1 MLQSISIVNFALI
14 DDIQSDFGR
23 KLNVVTGETG
33 SGKSIVMDA
42 LSLVLG
48 ARADLSAVR
57 DASKK
62 CIVEAIFDLSK
73 SAFKSVFDDLQVDFE
88 VETILRREI
97 LPSGKSRSFINDTPV
112 QLEKLRFLGSQLV
125 DLHSQHQT
133 SQLADPRF
141 HFDLLDA
148 FSDALELRA
157 EYQQTLEAFKQEE
170 KHYHEM
176 LEMQRGAKESY
187 DYNCFLF
194 AELKELEL
202 HDDIQT
208 QLEEERNLLQHADDI
223 KQTIQHIL
231 QISSME
237 NNGLTDQLSQCR
249 MDLQKLESYSDQYKA
264 FSERVQNLWY
274 EWTDIQS
281 NLSSMDEELVVDPMR
296 LEAVNQTLSKIY
308 SLQHKHHVHD
318 IRGLMDKEQEL
329 ETLCQLVLEGD
340 EEIQSQK
347 HRLDKAEKTAW
358 KLATELAKKRRDHA
372 QKLANKLSARLVKL
386 GMEHARFDFQLDAES
401 SLGSV
406 GADSLT
412 LLFSANKGVGFSTLR
427 KVASGGERSRIM
439 LVIKS
444 ILAKNDHCPTMIL
457 DEIDAGVSGEM
468 AKAMGSFM
476 KDISEHTQLIA
487 ITHLPQIAAMGNSH
501 IKVYKSSDDQTT
513 RTYVKQLEGEDRVV
527 EIAQMIDG
535 NQITQTA
542 RTYAEKL
549 LN

>member
-23 KLNVVTGETG
+23 QLNVVTGETG

-176 LEMQRGAKESY
+176 LEVQRGAKESY

-264 FSERVQNLWY
+264 LSERVQNLWY

-329 ETLCQLVLEGD
+329 ETLCQVVLEGD

-401 SLGSV
+401 SLGPV

>member
-23 KLNVVTGETG
+23 QLNVVTGETG

-176 LEMQRGAKESY
+176 LEVQRGAKESY
-187 DYNCFLF
+187 DYNSFLL

-264 FSERVQNLWY
+264 LSERVQNLWY

-329 ETLCQLVLEGD
+329 ETLCQVVLEGD

-358 KLATELAKKRRDHA
+358 KLAKELAKKRRDHA

>member
-1 MLQSISIVNFALI
+1 LLQSISIVNFALI

-23 KLNVVTGETG
+23 QLNVVTGETG

-176 LEMQRGAKESY
+176 LEVQRGAKESY

-264 FSERVQNLWY
+264 LSERVQNLWY

-329 ETLCQLVLEGD
+329 ETLCQVVLEGD

-513 RTYVKQLEGEDRVV
+513 RTYVKQLEGEDRVI

>member
-23 KLNVVTGETG
+23 QLNVVTGETG
-33 SGKSIVMDA
+33 SGKSIVIDA

-62 CIVEAIFDLSK
+62 CIVEAVFDLSK
-73 SAFKSVFDDLQVDFE
+73 SALKSVFHDLEVDFE
-88 VETILRREI
+88 METILRREI

-148 FSDALELRA
+148 FSDALELSA
-157 EYQQTLEAFKQEE
+157 DYQKTLEIFKQEE
-170 KHYHEM
+170 KQYHEL
-176 LEMQRGAKESY
+176 LEVQRSAKESY
-187 DYNCFLF
+187 DYNSFLL
-194 AELKELEL
+194 AELKELQL
-202 HDDIQT
+202 HIDIQT

-223 KQTIQHIL
+223 KQTIQHVL

-237 NNGLTDQLSQCR
+237 NSGLTDQLSQCR
-249 MDLQKLESYSDQYKA
+249 MDLQKLESYSDQYKV

-281 NLSSMDEELVVDPMR
+281 NLFSMDEGLVVDPMR
-296 LEAVNQTLSKIY
+296 LETVNQTLSKIY
-308 SLQHKHHVHD
+308 SLQQKHLVQD
-318 IRGLMDKEQEL
+318 IGGLINKEQEL
-329 ETLCQLVLEGD
+329 ETLCQVVLEGD
-340 EEIQSQK
+340 EDIQSQK
-347 HRLDKAEKTAW
+347 LRLDKAEKTAW
-358 KLATELAKKRRDHA
+358 KLSTDLAKRRRDHA
-372 QKLANKLSARLVKL
+372 QKLANELSARLVKL
-386 GMEHARFDFQLDAES
+386 GMEHARFDFQLDADS
-401 SLGSV
+401 SLGPV

-501 IKVYKSSDDQTT
+501 IKVYKSSDDHTT

>member
-23 KLNVVTGETG
+23 QLNVVTGETG

-73 SAFKSVFDDLQVDFE
+73 SAFKPVFDDLQVDFE

-133 SQLADPRF
+133 SQLADPQF

-176 LEMQRGAKESY
+176 LEVQRGAKESY

-208 QLEEERNLLQHADDI
+208 QLEEERNFLQHADDI

-264 FSERVQNLWY
+264 LSERVQNLWY

-329 ETLCQLVLEGD
+329 ETLCQVVLEGD

-401 SLGSV
+401 SLGPV

>member
-23 KLNVVTGETG
+23 QLNVVTGETG

-176 LEMQRGAKESY
+176 LEVQRGAKESY

-264 FSERVQNLWY
+264 LSERVQNLWY

-513 RTYVKQLEGEDRVV
+513 RTYVKQLVGEDRIV

>member
-23 KLNVVTGETG
+23 QLNVVTGETG

-176 LEMQRGAKESY
+176 LEVQRGAKESY

-202 HDDIQT
+202 HEDIQT

-264 FSERVQNLWY
+264 LSERVQNLWY

-329 ETLCQLVLEGD
+329 ETLCQVVLEGD

>member
-14 DDIQSDFGR
+14 DDVQSDFGR
-23 KLNVVTGETG
+23 QLNVVTGETG

-73 SAFKSVFDDLQVDFE
+73 SAFKPVFDDLQVDFE

-176 LEMQRGAKESY
+176 LEVQRGAKESY

-237 NNGLTDQLSQCR
+237 NNGLTDQMSQCR
-249 MDLQKLESYSDQYKA
+249 MDLQKLESYSDQYKVL
-264 FSERVQNLWY
+264 SERVQNLWY

-281 NLSSMDEELVVDPMR
+281 NLSFMDEELVVDPMR

-329 ETLCQLVLEGD
+329 ETLCQVVLEGD

-358 KLATELAKKRRDHA
+358 KLATVLAKKRRDHA

-401 SLGSV
+401 SLGPV

>member
-14 DDIQSDFGR
+14 DDIQSDFGSQ
-23 KLNVVTGETG
+23 LNVVTGETG

-62 CIVEAIFDLSK
+62 CIVEAVFDLSK
-73 SAFKSVFDDLQVDFE
+73 STLKYVFDDLEVDFE
-88 VETILRREI
+88 METILRREI

-133 SQLADPRF
+133 SQLADSRF
-141 HFDLLDA
+141 HFELLDA
-148 FSDALELRA
+148 FSGALEHRA
-157 EYQQTLEAFKQEE
+157 KYQMTLEVVKQED
-170 KHYHEM
+170 KRYHEL
-176 LEMQRGAKESY
+176 LEAQRSAKESY
-187 DYNCFLF
+187 DYNSFLL
-194 AELKELEL
+194 AELKELQL
-202 HDDIQT
+202 HPDIQS
-208 QLEEERNLLQHADDI
+208 QLEEERNLLQHAEDI

-231 QISSME
+231 QISSLE
-237 NNGLTDQLSQCR
+237 NSGLTDQLSQCR
-249 MDLQKLESYSDQYKA
+249 MDLQKLESYSDQYKV
-264 FSERVQNLWY
+264 FSERVQSLWY
-274 EWTDIQS
+274 EWTDIQA
-281 NLSSMDEELVVDPMR
+281 NLSSMDEGLVVDPVR
-296 LEAVNQTLSKIY
+296 LEAVNQSLSKIY
-308 SLQHKHHVHD
+308 SLQQKHQVQD
-318 IRGLMDKEQEL
+318 IGGLINKEQEL
-329 ETLCQLVLEGD
+329 ETLCQVVLEGD

-347 HRLDKAEKTAW
+347 ERLDKAEKTAW
-358 KLATELAKKRRDHA
+358 KLATDLAKRRRDHV
-372 QKLANKLSARLVKL
+372 QKLANEISSRLVKL
-386 GMEHARFDFQLDAES
+386 GMEHARFDFQLDTES
-401 SLGSV
+401 SLGPV
-406 GADSLT
+406 GADSLK
-412 LLFSANKGVGFSTLR
+412 LLFSANKGIDFSTLH
-427 KVASGGERSRIM
+427 KIASGGERSRIM

-476 KDISEHTQLIA
+476 RDISQHTQLIA

-501 IKVYKSSDDQTT
+501 IKVYKSSDEHTT
-513 RTYVKQLEGEDRVV
+513 RTYVKRLEGEERVV